1 LRVRLAFIQLVDGAP
16 VGQGDSLSL
25 DLSASVCVGSDA
37 GAPVM
42 TDYKPPFAFTGTVKE
57 ALVDLTGEA
66 VEDMAAK
73 TKMYLVR
80 QEHLERGRVPARSV
94 YTSRHRTEEGPVGA
108 TSSGQ
113 LLHTMSHTL
122 W

>member
-57 ALVDLTGEA
+57 ALVDLIPTVMRA
-66 VEDMAAK
+66 D
-73 TKMYLVR
+73 R
-80 QEHLERGRVPARSV
+80 C
-94 YTSRHRTEEGPVGA
+94 GPSPVFR
-108 TSSGQ
+108 
-113 LLHTMSHTL
+113 LM
-122 W
+122 